1 MANAWDA
8 YSQNLMQYPKVNF
21 SSVHGPDGAVYSCS
35 PTVKTTK
42 EEIGVLVKA
51 LKDKVHPPSFTLGGQ
66 KFITLRIW
74 EDTIDGKNQN
84 HAVSIAII
92 DKVVIVGGHLADKDE
107 KADQSLGASV
117 NTAVCRVKDYLK
129 SCGM

>member
-21 SSVHGPDGAVYSCS
+21 ASIHGPDGAVYSCS
-35 PTVKTTK
+35 PTVKTSK
-42 EEIGVLVKA
+42 EDIALLVKA
-51 LKDKVHPPSFTLGGQ
+51 MKEKSHPPSFTLGGQ
-66 KFITLRIW
+66 KFITLRILD
-74 EDTIDGKNQN
+74 DTIDGKIQN
-84 HAVSIAII
+84 HAVTIAII
-92 DKVVIVGGHLADKDE
+92 DKVVIVAGHIADKDE

-117 NTAVCRVKDYLK
+117 NTAVSKVKDYLK

>member
-21 SSVHGPDGAVYSCS
+21 ASVHGPDGAVYSCS
-35 PTVKTTK
+35 PTVKTSK
-42 EEIGVLVKA
+42 ENIALLVKA
-51 LKDKVHPPSFTLGGQ
+51 MKEKATLPSFFLGDQ
-66 KFITLRIW
+66 KFITLSML
-74 EDTIDGKNQN
+74 DVTIDGKNQN

-92 DKVVIVGGHLADKDE
+92 DKVVIVGGHIADKEE
-107 KADQSLGASV
+107 KPDQSLGASV